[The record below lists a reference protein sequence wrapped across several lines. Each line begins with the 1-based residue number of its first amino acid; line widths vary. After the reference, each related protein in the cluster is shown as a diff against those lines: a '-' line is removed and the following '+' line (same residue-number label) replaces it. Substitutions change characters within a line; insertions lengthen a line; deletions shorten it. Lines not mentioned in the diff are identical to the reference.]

1 MHITSSWRKPL
12 VGICAAAL
20 AVPLALG
27 TGVASAAPATP
38 AKAQTA
44 GPLTPAVGPQ
54 AATAG
59 SAGAYISSI
68 PGVGGPGNQTLN
80 FNVFSPAMNRNV
92 PMQVLVPPGFFLGN
106 GQQYPVLYQLDG
118 LRADP
123 DITDWARKAD
133 TQAFFGNKNV
143 LVVQPIGGYASF
155 YQNWDKRDQ
164 GIVDK
169 SNSTINPTASGGEL
183 HWETFLTGE
192 LPGLIDD
199 IFQGNGKRAISG
211 LSMGGFSAYNL
222 AAKHPNLYAA
232 AASYSGFPSTQI
244 LGLPDFLKYVLNSE
258 SGATSADNMWG
269 ADPAN
274 ATWTA
279 NNPAA
284 QISGLAG
291 KSLYLSAGTGGNG
304 PYDTPLG
311 FLGLSSN
318 YVGALLEVVANYSSQ
333 DFVQVAR
340 SKGVNVT
347 TDLTHPGVHDWAY
360 WSDQYKQSWPQ
371 LSQALN
377 VTTGFTVQ
385 GAINTKWNQLGG
397 AKGFL
402 GNPTSNELDVAGG
415 KVSHFQGGDI
425 YYSNATG
432 ANSVRGLIR
441 DKYNALGGPGSSLG
455 FPLTDEYTTPSP
467 DKVGKYNHFQG
478 GYIYYSGGPAAYEVK
493 GAILD
498 FWGSQGYEL
507 SRFGFPL
514 SDEMSD
520 GGNGVIQNY
529 QGTNGQ
535 FRTIHYVFPNIVP

>member
-38 AKAQTA
+38 AKMQATPPAPVTPVVGAGTA
-44 GPLTPAVGPQ
+44 TT
-54 AATAG
+54 ATG
-59 SAGAYISSI
+59 GAYLDSI
-68 PGVGGPGNQTLN
+68 PVIEGQTWK
-80 FNVFSPAMNRNV
+80 FEVHSPSMNRDV
-92 PMQVLVPPGFFLGN
+92 PIQMLVPPGYNVLG
-106 GQQYPVLYQLDG
+106 GPSYPVLYQLDG

-123 DITDWARKAD
+123 NITDWSRKAD
-133 TQAFFGNKNV
+133 TQAFFANKNL
-143 LVVQPIGGYASF
+143 LVVQPIGGYGSF
-155 YQNWDKRDQ
+155 YQNWTTNDPGILSKSIQ
-164 GIVDK
+164 GPLGAPGTL
-169 SNSTINPTASGGEL
+169 N
-183 HWETFLTGE
+183 WETFFTGE
-192 LPGLIDD
+192 LPGFINA
-199 IFQGNGKRAISG
+199 IFRGNGTNAISG
-211 LSMGGFSAYNL
+211 LSMGGFSAYDL
-222 AAKHPNLYAA
+222 AAQHKDLYKAV
-232 AASYSGFPSTQI
+232 ASYSGFPSTQI

-274 ATWTA
+274 PTWTR
-279 NNPAA
+279 NNPAVTA
-284 QISGLAG
+284 NISNLAG

-333 DFVQVAR
+333 DFVQVAHA
-340 SKGVNVT
+340 NNIPVT

-371 LSQALN
+371 LSDALH

-455 FPLTDEYTTPSP
+455 FPVTDEYTTPNP
-467 DKVGKYNHFQG
+467 AKDGRYNHFQG
-478 GYIYYSGGPAAYEVK
+478 GYIYYSGGPSAYEVK

-498 FWGSQGYEL
+498 FWGSQGFEL